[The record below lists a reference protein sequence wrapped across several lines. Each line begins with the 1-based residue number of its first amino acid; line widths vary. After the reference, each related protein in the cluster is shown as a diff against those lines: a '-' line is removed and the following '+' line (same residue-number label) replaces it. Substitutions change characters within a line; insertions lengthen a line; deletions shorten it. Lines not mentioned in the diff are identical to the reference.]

1 MQIFTANLTELL
13 TSVGF
18 QLPRERRAEGDP
30 AEAQTQTKGS
40 LLRDTPPALFM
51 TLAPLAQQGSIR
63 VCFITGTASLGGCSG
78 GWVDVAIRNRGT
90 ISCRLGVEA
99 KAR

>member
-18 QLPRERRAEGDP
+18 QLQRERRAEGGP
-30 AEAQTQTKGS
+30 AEAQTQTKGC
-40 LLRDTPPALFM
+40 LLRDPALFM

-78 GWVDVAIRNRGT
+78 GWVDVAMRNRGT